1 MKLAKHERYV
11 GSLFDD
17 DEEEIGGTEENPL
30 LYISARSNSITHIF
44 YDAGGGVIEKNE
56 IR

>member
-17 DEEEIGGTEENPL
+17 NEEEIGGTEENPL

-44 YDAGGGVIEKNE
+44 YDAGGGEIEKNE